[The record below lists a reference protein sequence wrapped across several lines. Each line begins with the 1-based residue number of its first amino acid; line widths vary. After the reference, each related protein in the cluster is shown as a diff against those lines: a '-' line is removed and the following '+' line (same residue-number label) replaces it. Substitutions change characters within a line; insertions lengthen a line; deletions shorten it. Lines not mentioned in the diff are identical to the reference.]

1 MSSSIYVKS
10 CSLQAPESLHEW
22 KNEICIHHAVFFWF
36 CFLLYFSGWPF
47 LTYEGTFFKKN

>member
-22 KNEICIHHAVFFWF
+22 KNEICIHHAVFFGF
-36 CFLLYFSGWPF
+36 VSCFIF
-47 LTYEGTFFKKN
+47 LGGHF